1 VAAASD
7 SGVTVELIESAG
19 VDVAA
24 ASDSGVTVA
33 LIESAGVDVA
43 AASDSGVQGKILAEC
58 NRIVLDST
66 VRTADCH

>member
-1 VAAASD
+1 M
-7 SGVTVELIESAG
+7 
-19 VDVAA
+19 DVAA